1 MEFGDRQAIFHALP
15 GWNRVA
21 AVVGIGD
28 FIGWDGG
35 CLLIGKAVRVV
46 PQHSHQ
52 AIQIVFGYSGPVALR
67 GGDEGEWT
75 PYPLGLIPSRQPHS
89 MDATRATYNVVI
101 FVEPET
107 PAGRSLTERH
117 LRDGIAS
124 IDDPCVGQAS
134 AELFAA
140 WLGRADQDALIAG
153 AWRVIRALTGGQE
166 PAVVTDERIL
176 RAVAYVNASLGRTI
190 TLDDVARQV
199 YLSPSR
205 FRHLFI
211 EQTGM
216 GLRPYVLWRRFL
228 RAWELLASGESVSA
242 AAHGAGFADSAH
254 FARTSRLAFGFP
266 PSLLEVRRDPDRG

>member
-1 MEFGDRQAIFHALP
+1 
-15 GWNRVA
+15 
-21 AVVGIGD
+21 
-28 FIGWDGG
+28 
-35 CLLIGKAVRVV
+35 
-46 PQHSHQ
+46 
-52 AIQIVFGYSGPVALR
+52 
-67 GGDEGEWT
+67 
-75 PYPLGLIPSRQPHS
+75 
-89 MDATRATYNVVI
+89 MDATGATYNAVI

-107 PAGRSLTERH
+107 PTGRSLTERH

-124 IDDPCVGQAS
+124 IDDACVGQAS

-140 WLGRADQDALIAG
+140 WLGRPDQEALIAG
-153 AWRVIRALTGGQE
+153 AWRVIHALTGGQE

-176 RAVAYVNASLGRTI
+176 RAVAWVNANLGRTI
-190 TLDDVARQV
+190 TLDEVARQV

-254 FARTSRLAFGFP
+254 FARTSRLTFGFP
-266 PSLLEVRRDPDRG
+266 PSLLEVRRDPDPG

>member
-1 MEFGDRQAIFHALP
+1 MTARLFSTLFP
-15 GWNRVA
+15 GLNCVVA
-21 AVVGIGD
+21 VFGIGD

-52 AIQIVFGYSGPVALR
+52 AIQIVFGYAGPISLR

-75 PYPLGLIPSRQPHS
+75 EYPLGLIPSRQPHS
-89 MDATRATYNVVI
+89 MDATRSTYNVVI

-107 PAGRSLTERH
+107 PAGRSLAQRH

-140 WLGRADQDALIAG
+140 WLVRAGREALTAG
-153 AWRVIRALTGGQE
+153 AWRVIHALTGGQE
-166 PAVVTDERIL
+166 PAVVTDERVI
-176 RAVAYVNASLGRTI
+176 RAVAYVNAHLERTI
-190 TLDDVARQV
+190 TLDEVARQV

-205 FRHLFI
+205 FRHLFM

-242 AAHGAGFADSAH
+242 AAHGAGFSDSAH
-254 FARTSRLAFGFP
+254 FARTSRLTFGFP
-266 PSLLEVRRDPDRG
+266 PSLLEVRRNPDDE